1 MLETANVQL
10 MEDKDQLESRIM
22 QVHAENNELKTENN
36 QLKTENTQ
44 QKTEII
50 QLRNK
55 ITAGKIQQESQHK
68 KERLHLEFHHQKE
81 KQILQSEVEQLTEK
95 LERITTVSVGKKL
108 LVSFEINFSF
118 IKIIFS

>member
-55 ITAGKIQQESQHK
+55 ITAGKIRQESNTK
-68 KERLHLEFHHQKE
+68 R
-81 KQILQSEVEQLTEK
+81 
-95 LERITTVSVGKKL
+95 
-108 LVSFEINFSF
+108 
-118 IKIIFS
+118 KIIT